1 MGRANYF
8 ACETVCLRGRR
19 YSWRVG
25 ILALPTYI
33 YRSHHLLYNRS
44 RSSLACG
51 DAEILDRGCENVSRR
66 TLRLERQRDPATKN
80 LTDAFASGSRSPHG
94 ARPPS
99 ISIWAASS
107 EDRGKG
113 FLRQAEVKSLTYI
126 SSILLSLWGNCLVK
140 SLTCL
145 RSHI

>member
-1 MGRANYF
+1 MFCMRNCPRSEVLLA
-8 ACETVCLRGRR
+8 
-19 YSWRVG
+19 SWHPCPPDLH
-25 ILALPTYI
+25 IPQ
-33 YRSHHLLYNRS
+33 SS
-44 RSSLACG
+44 SSLQPVAVVSCG

-80 LTDAFASGSRSPHG
+80 LTDAFASGTRSPHG